1 MDGLSMDVD
10 GRNIDSRN
18 MDGRRILKGKTPA
31 KPITPIMFETIDVNQ
46 LSKEHLY
53 YLAFILNPNKREN
66 APSSET
72 LNKLLPLSL
81 SATQKLIDTS
91 KLTLTEEQLKEY
103 LLKNFTK
110 EIGILNEFKFN
121 LKQKFIEDEQYYNK
135 QNCKEKGCKKPSLSK
150 LNNGN
155 FLCDA
160 FDDYKNIPDEDT
172 KCCVVSLKKLF
183 TTAIQENVYQVKE
196 KIKTSLLLKEETLQT
211 LEKMIEL
218 ERSNGKVISEQEI
231 EKMKTFLMNG
241 YDTKPVKGGNNF
253 SKLDKVWFG
262 GKRINNDAIYGDSF
276 DIAHIHIC
284 LRNLLKNESLNLT
297 KKEIKFLKGLKS
309 KKIYGG
315 GINIFDQIVPT
326 RDDEI
331 VKQLKALPTLPPEQR
346 LKLDKLPLTPLRFNI
361 KDLLDALI
369 FDYPPNVLVDIL
381 NIFSTYFPKDIYYI
395 EGVLEG
401 SIEQVD
407 YVEDEQSPFTN
418 VNPSRDVGI
427 LDKIIEINPNPM
439 LLKMKSWGPGSY
451 TLQDILNTLKD
462 NNLSPETIKTYVD
475 IFEKYLPGHSS
486 YVNKQLVGTK
496 KINVDMLRIK
506 VRNLK
511 DSIDAA
517 SLICR
522 TKTQEC
528 NDKNLELDKIIAQ
541 RSKYYEY
548 DNNNDIQTDKLDDE
562 LVKGLTDM
570 EQRIKIELNLIT
582 REFTEASKK
591 ITKFKI
597 LLDNAETK
605 LSKMELTENSN
616 ELNEEEVDDEDEF
629 DEGFEDAVDEQEEDP
644 ENASLL
650 TSTTPHVPGY
660 QEPAV
665 IVPDTEK
672 EQVVSDG
679 VTKNFSFSDEKEDKK
694 DEDELGKLANSL
706 AVTEEKEKGL
716 LEKMRTGFKTVN
728 ENTTDMQEI
737 LMTKIRGFVSRAM
750 PPQKSLVED
759 LYFKFMNHMY
769 DNVVYYVL
777 LSPETKREL
786 EKTRKEHGMLT
797 KTYWAALLTQSAH
810 FIKDTSILGVFMIVR
825 NPTFL
830 QMFLKAIKIWKKEW
844 CRKQSIANGN
854 IKYKIKNDTSIEGQK
869 VSVLEQ
875 VRKTG
880 VSLSEEQIFLLS
892 FQDASNKQAEYT
904 KLFYEKI
911 RDVCAYINFMP
922 DSIVGTLKYC
932 IVPFQTFA
940 SGLSILGSSMST
952 FVSLCIMVCQDATQ
966 EVAEGLIIQNNLMDI
981 IEIFNISSCM
991 RPIEVESLQW
1001 IKPRFDTKVSGG
1013 GWFSFASTMDF
1024 STETER
1030 NKEFI
1035 RMTQQ
1040 EYDNAIDEVVK
1051 GVRSTDSFVLHPNI
1065 TSQHDIQAYEARLL
1079 EDVVERR
1086 HRGGERSNQK
1096 DSLIGRFEKT
1106 ISKYK
1111 NVNPEITAYELEK
1124 THNKYDSVSSELKNE
1139 SIEDKLLEMN
1149 IKDKEKELIQN
1160 KFNVTYVQSQIDVLS
1175 RKTSLTSKEERDME
1189 KYRKQVLDAKTQEQ
1203 LLTEEKSSLEKEF
1216 AEKQLLL
1223 KKLSIAEEKLRLK
1236 LEEDKRKAEA
1246 AARTSLF
1253 YANLDENEDK
1263 RVIRDKLKK
1272 EIDLARAVSEKD
1284 YEITTV
1290 DGAVKKLEQE
1300 LEKAREPG
1308 YLRGKK
1314 TITPEQERELKT
1326 KIIEK
1331 RREQIIKMD
1340 ELSTTRQTL
1349 LGNMPVTEKREVTY
1363 LDVLKKEKL
1372 SSETF
1377 RRVKELDTEIEKL
1390 NGKKGFEKDLKLTE
1404 LTEER
1409 DHFLKKFTDITG
1421 FIDVVKESDK
1431 RNKQLH
1437 ALTPE
1442 QRVVQDRN
1450 DKGWIASEIAEIQK
1464 QIDEVNKPELQQK
1477 ERSGT
1482 IYHRKQMLE
1491 AKLKEFKMLETSIDS
1506 APERP
1511 SGGEHPAPEAGL
1523 SLSAWRNKTL
1533 KKRLNRIKLN
1543 ENKTI

>member
-1 MDGLSMDVD
+1 MDSQSM
-10 GRNIDSRN
+10 NSRN
-18 MDGRRILKGKTPA
+18 MEGRRYLKGKTPL
-31 KPITPIMFETIDVNQ
+31 MFETIDVNQ

-72 LNKLLPLSL
+72 LNKLLPLPL

-91 KLTLTEEQLKEY
+91 KLTLTEDQLKSY
-103 LLKNFTK
+103 LLKNFSN
-110 EIGILNEFKFN
+110 EIRILNESKFD
-121 LKQKFIEDEQYYNK
+121 LKQKFVEDEQYYNK

-160 FDDYKNIPDEDT
+160 FDDYKNITDEDT
-172 KCCVVSLKKLF
+172 KCCVISLKKLF
-183 TTAIQENVYQVKE
+183 TTAIQENVYEVKE
-196 KIKTSLLLKEETLQT
+196 KIKSSLLLKEETLQT

-218 ERSNGKVISEQEI
+218 ERSNGKVISDQEI

-253 SKLDKVWFG
+253 SKLNNVWFG

-315 GINIFDQIVPT
+315 GINIFDQAVPV

-331 VKQLKALPTLPPEQR
+331 VKKLKALPTLPPDQR
-346 LKLDKLPLTPLRFNI
+346 LKLDSLKVTPLRFTV
-361 KDLLDALI
+361 KELLDALI

-381 NIFSTYFPKDIYYI
+381 NIFSTYFPKDVYYI

-401 SIEQVD
+401 SIEQID
-407 YVEDEQSPFTN
+407 YVDDEQSPFTN
-418 VNPSRDVGI
+418 VKPSRDIEI
-427 LDKIIEINPNPM
+427 LNKIIQINPTNPM
-439 LLKMKSWGPGSY
+439 LLQMKSWGDGSF

-462 NNLSPETIKTYVD
+462 DNLSPETIKTYVD
-475 IFEKYLPGHSS
+475 IFEISLPGHSS
-486 YVNKQLVGTK
+486 YVNKQLLGTK

-506 VRNLK
+506 IRKLK

-522 TKTQEC
+522 TKTQEF
-528 NDKNLELDKIIAQ
+528 NDKNLELDKIIRQ

-548 DNNNDIQTDKLDDE
+548 DNNDTQITDE
-562 LVKGLTDM
+562 LDTQLVYGLTEM
-570 EQRIKIELNLIT
+570 EQKIKIELNLIT

-597 LLDNAETK
+597 LLDNAENK
-605 LSKMELTENSN
+605 LAKMELTENSN
-616 ELNEEEVDDEDEF
+616 ELDEEEVDDKDEF
-629 DEGFEDAVDEQEEDP
+629 DEGFEDALDEQEEDT

-650 TSTTPHVPGY
+650 TSTALPVVPVY
-660 QEPAV
+660 QEPGV
-665 IVPDTEK
+665 TVPDTKK
-672 EQVVSDG
+672 EQMVDAL
-679 VTKNFSFSDEKEDKK
+679 TENLSFSDVKEEQK
-694 DEDELGKLANSL
+694 DEDALGKLANTLDTS
-706 AVTEEKEKGL
+706 EEKKKGL
-716 LEKMRTGFKTVN
+716 FEKLRTGFKTVN

-854 IKYKIKNDTSIEGQK
+854 VKYKIKNDTSVEGQK

-892 FQDASNKQAEYT
+892 FQDAANKQEEYT

-922 DSIVGTLKYC
+922 DSIVGTIKYC

-940 SGLSILGSSMST
+940 SGLSILGTSMST

-991 RPIEVESLQW
+991 RPIEVERLQW

-1013 GWFSFASTMDF
+1013 GWFDFVSTMDV
-1024 STETER
+1024 STTTER

-1065 TSQHDIQAYEARLL
+1065 TSQHEIQAYQARLL

-1086 HRGGERSNQK
+1086 YRGGERSNQK

-1111 NVNPEITAYELEK
+1111 NVNPEITAYELTK
-1124 THNKYDSVSSELKNE
+1124 TNTKYDSVSSKLKHE

-1149 IKDKEKELIQN
+1149 IKDTEKELEEN
-1160 KFNVTYVQSQIDVLS
+1160 KLKLADVQSKIDVLS
-1175 RKTSLTSKEERDME
+1175 RKQSKTPKEQLDMA
-1189 KYRKQVLDAKTQEQ
+1189 KYQKEIQEVNTHEQ
-1203 LLTEEKSSLEKEF
+1203 LLTHEKSSLEKESI
-1216 AEKQLLL
+1216 EKQQLL
-1223 KKLSIAEEKLRLK
+1223 KTLSTEEEKLRLK
-1236 LEEDKRKAEA
+1236 LEEDKRNAEA
-1246 AARTSLF
+1246 AARTALF

-1272 EIDLARAVSEKD
+1272 EIDLAKVVSEKD

-1290 DGAVKKLEQE
+1290 DKEVKKLEQK
-1300 LEKAREPG
+1300 LEKSREHG
-1308 YLRGKK
+1308 YLRGGRVPL
-1314 TITPEQERELKT
+1314 TPEQERELRELKV
-1326 KIIEK
+1326 KIIQK
-1331 RREQIIKMD
+1331 RREQVTKMD
-1340 ELSTTRQTL
+1340 ELSTSRQTL

-1409 DHFLKKFTDITG
+1409 DHFLKKFTDRAN

-1437 ALTPE
+1437 ALTKE
-1442 QRVVQDRN
+1442 QRDVQDRN
-1450 DKGWIASEIAEIQK
+1450 DKGWIAHEISAIRSQLNEL
-1464 QIDEVNKPELQQK
+1464 DKPSLQQK

-1491 AKLKEFKMLETSIDS
+1491 AKLKEFEMLETSIDS
-1506 APERP
+1506 ALERP
-1511 SGGEHPAPEAGL
+1511 SANVPPPREGGL

-1533 KKRLNRIKLN
+1533 RKRLNRIKLN
-1543 ENKTI
+1543 QNDAI